1 MKDHHSTL
9 SRTYAR
15 SLLELAN
22 EGGQTQEVAN
32 DVDVLG
38 QALAENPS
46 FVEFLK
52 DPGISH
58 EERREALGRIFAGK
72 LNVLLDRLL
81 QIMSERGRLAI
92 LPEVLDAFEAL
103 LDEQL
108 GKVEVDVTVAQR
120 LGEDELEDVRRRVSK
135 ALSKDAVIHQ
145 YVDEDIIG
153 GIILRV
159 GDQVVDASVRRQLEA
174 MRQRMLKGHS

>member
-9 SRTYAR
+9 ALTYAR

-22 EGGQTQEVAN
+22 EGGRTEEVAN
-32 DVDVLG
+32 DVDALGQVLG
-38 QALAENPS
+38 QNRT

-58 EERREALGRIFAGK
+58 EERNGALQKIFGGK
-72 LNVLLDRLL
+72 LNVLLDRLI
-81 QIMSERGRLAI
+81 QIMSERGRLGM
-92 LPEVLDAFEAL
+92 LPQVLGAFETL

-120 LGEDELEDVRRRVSK
+120 LGDKELEDVRRRVSK

-145 YVDEDIIG
+145 YVDEEIIG
-153 GIILRV
+153 GMILRV

-174 MRQRMLKGHS
+174 IRQRMLKGS

>member
-9 SRTYAR
+9 ALTYAR

-22 EGGQTQEVAN
+22 EAGKTEEVAN
-32 DVDVLG
+32 DVDALG
-38 QALAENPS
+38 QVLEENPA

-52 DPGISH
+52 DPGISP
-58 EERREALGRIFAGK
+58 EERTSVLTRTFGGK

-81 QIMSERGRLAI
+81 QIMNERGRLGM
-92 LPEVLDAFEAL
+92 LPDVLDAFEAL

-120 LGEDELEDVRRRVSK
+120 LSEKELEDVRKRVSK
-135 ALSKDAVIHQ
+135 AMGKDAIIHQ
-145 YVDEDIIG
+145 YVDEAIIG
-153 GIILRV
+153 GIVLRV
-159 GDQVVDASVRRQLEA
+159 GDRVVDASVRRQLEA
-174 MRQRMLKGHS
+174 MKQKMLRGA